1 MEGYFRP
8 RASPMRPREAP
19 MRVRRQQRR
28 PIRQSKK
35 LPRRRRRTTKS
46 GTKRTTG
53 PKVLAAKAKMEQG
66 RIHTQRKARF
76 RGTH

>member
-1 MEGYFRP
+1 
-8 RASPMRPREAP
+8 MRPREAP

-28 PIRQSKK
+28 PRRQSKK
-35 LPRRRRRTTKS
+35 LPRRRRTTKS

-66 RIHTQRKARF
+66 RTHTKRKGRF